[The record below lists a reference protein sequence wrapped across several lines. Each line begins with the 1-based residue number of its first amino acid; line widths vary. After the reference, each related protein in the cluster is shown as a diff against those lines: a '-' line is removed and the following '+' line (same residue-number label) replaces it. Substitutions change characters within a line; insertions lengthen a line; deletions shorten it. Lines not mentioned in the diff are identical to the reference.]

1 MPRINMVDAINLA
14 LSQEMQKDKR
24 VMLLG
29 EDVGKEGGVF
39 RVTKGLQ
46 KKFGK
51 DRVVD
56 TPLAESGIIGTSIG
70 LAVNGF
76 RPVAEIQF
84 SGFIY
89 PAFNQIISHAS
100 RLRNRSRGRFTCPL
114 VIRAPYSGGIRA
126 LEHHSESME
135 ALYAH
140 IPGLK
145 VVIPSTPSD
154 AKGLLLSSLRDPD
167 PVLFLEPKRLY
178 RAIKE
183 EVSTKEVVI
192 PLGKA
197 NVVQEGSDVTL
208 VAWGAMVRECQ
219 KAVELLKDKEVS
231 LEIIDLRTISP
242 LDTETIVTSVNK
254 TGRLIIVHEAPKSC
268 GLGAEI
274 SARVNEKSIL
284 HLKSPIIRVTGFDTI
299 FPLYQNEMKYL
310 PSPERIV
317 SAIHE
322 VMEY

>member
-29 EDVGKEGGVF
+29 KDVGKEGGVF

-51 DRVVD
+51 NRVVD